1 MAKVEALKN
10 EDEDQCRRC
19 KFNLSDGS
27 ATRAGISLP
36 YHKSKPARIESSQHS
51 PNTIFSR
58 AINLSPKWWGYR
70 GEEENKTPNIGVP
83 AI

>member
-1 MAKVEALKN
+1 MEALK
-10 EDEDQCRRC
+10 DEVDDQCRRC

-36 YHKSKPARIESSQHS
+36 YKSKPTISGMDSSQLS
-51 PNTIFSR
+51 GNTIFSR
-58 AINLSPKWWGYR
+58 VIDLSTKWWGYR
-70 GEEENKTPNIGVP
+70 SEDENKTPNIGVP